1 LTVWHVVGRMQ
12 AHGYSSAEAAEQF
25 DLPLEA
31 VLEAVDYYQRHV
43 ARALRAAPLLPCSGG
58 RLHPV
63 SGPRHKPPGGSS
75 SRKASN
81 VRACA
86 YPMGPPGVAAVDDL
100 GQCRA
105 VTAPD
110 LDDIWTVQGYHS
122 PTLGHADHVLE
133 RGAYDILS
141 ASHGQVTEVTNAHA
155 RRSMNVA
162 HGHIPADTPE

>member
-1 LTVWHVVGRMQ
+1 MTVWHVVGRMQ

-43 ARALRAAPLLPCSGG
+43 ARALRAAPPLPCSGG

-63 SGPRHKPPGGSS
+63 SGP
-75 SRKASN
+75 
-81 VRACA
+81 
-86 YPMGPPGVAAVDDL
+86 
-100 GQCRA
+100 QCRA
-105 VTAPD
+105 VTAPN

-133 RGAYDILS
+133 RGAYDIFS

-155 RRSMNVA
+155 RRSMDVA